1 MTKVFN
7 AEEFNSQ
14 VKDLKDDVR
23 YIISNAEAKNVIFQ
37 VIRDNNY
44 DLDEVLNYLHETTKV
59 AYPDYMSNLRHCNWK
74 TLIENFT
81 ELDETVADDLNRILN
96 LYKGKNA
103 DDFYRDGFYEVMR
116 NHGINTNTLTID
128 MSLDYFGW
136 LLTLNLILAKVGDS
150 LLHVPTEPEVK
161 TTEKKEAAKK
171 TEGETDTPKE
181 ETPKMKSKGKKGKPV
196 EQRDNDNKV
205 LYTFSSVAEAIETLS
220 KEMGR
225 QLSENNIYQSC
236 SKGCKAYGFYWTY
249 AGTASST
256 DSVEETP
263 AIASE
268 VSTPDVAAS
277 NPDVKEETP
286 VAETPHSPIVGDV
299 DSTKPTKQ
307 VVRIC
312 YADSK
317 KKADTSRVLGVF
329 STQKEACEELG
340 IKKSTLS
347 NCLRTGETKKKEW
360 MWYHTDGKKVRI
372 VPELIP
378 EYAAA

>member
-1 MTKVFN
+1 MNKDFN
-7 AEEFNSQ
+7 PAEFNSQ
-14 VKDLKDDVR
+14 VKDLKNKVG
-23 YIISNAEAKNVIFQ
+23 YIITNAEAKNVIFQ

-44 DLDEVLNYLHETTKV
+44 DLDEVLNYLHETTK
-59 AYPDYMSNLRHCNWK
+59 AEYPDYMSNLRHCNWK
-74 TLIENFT
+74 TLIENFS
-81 ELDETVADDLNRILN
+81 ELDEDVADDLNRILN
-96 LYKGKNA
+96 LYTGKNA

-116 NHGINTNTLTID
+116 NHGINTNTLKID

-136 LLTLNLILAKVGDS
+136 ILTLNLILAKVGDS
-150 LLHVPTEPEVK
+150 LLLVPTEPEVK
-161 TTEKKEAAKK
+161 TTEKKESSKK

-181 ETPKMKSKGKKGKPV
+181 ETTKKSKGKKGKPV
-196 EQRDNDNKV
+196 EQRDDDDKV
-205 LYTFSSVAEAIETLS
+205 LHTFSSVAEAIEALS

-225 QLSENNIYQSC
+225 ELSENNIYQSC
-236 SKGCKAYGFYWTY
+236 SKGCKAYGFYWKYPNSTD
-249 AGTASST
+249 ST
-256 DSVEETP
+256 DSVEETT

-277 NPDVKEETP
+277 TPDVKEETP
-286 VAETPHSPIVGDV
+286 AAETPQSPIVGDV
-299 DSTKPTKQ
+299 DSTKPSKQ

-329 STQKEACEELG
+329 STQKEACAKLG

-378 EYAAA
+378 VQTAA